1 MPITVLLH
9 VLNSEPVLGELD
21 DLPNGSDN
29 FVKLNNP
36 RRVDG
41 KDLHY
46 LTDKVVT
53 VLWPMDKL
61 NFIEILPSEEED
73 RIIGFVRE

>member
-1 MPITVLLH
+1 MPVTVLLH

-21 DLPNGSDN
+21 DLPNANDT
-29 FVKLNNP
+29 FVKLHNP
-36 RRVDG
+36 RKVDG

-46 LTDKVVT
+46 LTEKVVT